1 MWECGV
7 NGDTS
12 GGSCRPADSN
22 ATASYYDRARHYAEW
37 AVATLAPEA
46 IAGITVGS
54 VLCACCLCLSLCCS
68 RRQLVKMREENL
80 AYAKV
85 IAEAQRGLQM
95 EEMQATA
102 SAAATS
108 TTPSTPTS
116 TPTSTTTS
124 TPTSTTV
131 STTPSTPHLLPILQA
146 AHALSDGL
154 ASALG
159 ADDAAGVRSTQV

>member
-1 MWECGV
+1 M

-102 SAAATS
+102 SAAATAA
-108 TTPSTPTS
+108 
-116 TPTSTTTS
+116 TTT
-124 TPTSTTV
+124 TSTTV
-131 STTPSTPHLLPILQA
+131 STTTSTPHLLPILQA

>member
-102 SAAATS
+102 SAAAT
-108 TTPSTPTS
+108 TTS
-116 TPTSTTTS
+116 STTT
-124 TPTSTTV
+124 
-131 STTPSTPHLLPILQA
+131 STPHLLPILQA

>member
-102 SAAATS
+102 SAAATAAP
-108 TTPSTPTS
+108 TPPSP
-116 TPTSTTTS
+116 PP

>member
-1 MWECGV
+1 
-7 NGDTS
+7 
-12 GGSCRPADSN
+12 
-22 ATASYYDRARHYAEW
+22 
-37 AVATLAPEA
+37 
-46 IAGITVGS
+46 
-54 VLCACCLCLSLCCS
+54 
-68 RRQLVKMREENL
+68 MREENL

-102 SAAATS
+102 SAPTAT
-108 TTPSTPTS
+108 TS

-124 TPTSTTV
+124 TP
-131 STTPSTPHLLPILQA
+131 HLLPLLQA

>member
-102 SAAATS
+102 SAAATAA
-108 TTPSTPTS
+108 
-116 TPTSTTTS
+116 TTT
-124 TPTSTTV
+124 TSTTV
-131 STTPSTPHLLPILQA
+131 STPPPSPPHLLPILQA

>member
-102 SAAATS
+102 SAAATAA
-108 TTPSTPTS
+108 TTTTS

-131 STTPSTPHLLPILQA
+131 STTLSTPHLLPILQA

>member
-102 SAAATS
+102 SAAATAA
-108 TTPSTPTS
+108 TTTTS

-131 STTPSTPHLLPILQA
+131 STTTSTPHLLPILQA

>member
-1 MWECGV
+1 MWEYGV

-102 SAAATS
+102 SA
-108 TTPSTPTS
+108 PTS
-116 TPTSTTTS
+116 TS

-131 STTPSTPHLLPILQA
+131 STTLSTPHLLPILQA

>member
-1 MWECGV
+1 M

-95 EEMQATA
+95 EELKA
-102 SAAATS
+102 SE
-108 TTPSTPTS
+108 
-116 TPTSTTTS
+116 
-124 TPTSTTV
+124 
-131 STTPSTPHLLPILQA
+131 
-146 AHALSDGL
+146 ALSDGL
-154 ASALG
+154 ANALGG
-159 ADDAAGVRSTQV
+159 ADDGGGGAGVRSTQV

>member
-1 MWECGV
+1 
-7 NGDTS
+7 
-12 GGSCRPADSN
+12 
-22 ATASYYDRARHYAEW
+22 
-37 AVATLAPEA
+37 
-46 IAGITVGS
+46 
-54 VLCACCLCLSLCCS
+54 
-68 RRQLVKMREENL
+68 MREENL

-102 SAAATS
+102 SAAATTTS
-108 TTPSTPTS
+108 TTS
-116 TPTSTTTS
+116 TPTS

-131 STTPSTPHLLPILQA
+131 STTTSTPHLLPILQA

-159 ADDAAGVRSTQV
+159 ADDAGVRSTQV

>member
-102 SAAATS
+102 SAAATAA
-108 TTPSTPTS
+108 TTTTS
-116 TPTSTTTS
+116 ATASTTT
-124 TPTSTTV
+124 
-131 STTPSTPHLLPILQA
+131 STPHLLPILQA

>member
-22 ATASYYDRARHYAEW
+22 ATASYYDRARQYAEW

-102 SAAATS
+102 SAAATAA
-108 TTPSTPTS
+108 
-116 TPTSTTTS
+116 TTT
-124 TPTSTTV
+124 TSTTV
-131 STTPSTPHLLPILQA
+131 STTTPSTPHLLPILQA

>member
-102 SAAATS
+102 SA
-108 TTPSTPTS
+108 PTA
-116 TPTSTTTS
+116 TTS

-131 STTPSTPHLLPILQA
+131 STTLSTPHLLPILQA

>member
-102 SAAATS
+102 SAAATAA
-108 TTPSTPTS
+108 T
-116 TPTSTTTS
+116 TTTS

-131 STTPSTPHLLPILQA
+131 STTTSTPHLLPILQA